1 MSAERH
7 TRYQAVILRDDN
19 AMLLVRCIFSDGR
32 DWWMIPGGGREDE
45 TEEECIVREVREETG
60 LDVRVERLLVDLP
73 ADPPDGTYVR
83 WRSFLCRVLGGE
95 AAPGG
100 GEGGGN
106 QLVEAMW
113 VPLFDAC
120 AWPDVIANDPFL
132 LPQLHAFRA
141 ELLPPLDAIIFD
153 LDDTL
158 LDRRATIDMYLAGS
172 AQRLGLTPDV
182 AAAYRTRFI
191 ALDNAGY
198 TPRATVFGA
207 LAAEF
212 PMCGS
217 SESLVADWIERAF
230 SDCRFMENA
239 TEVITWCRQAGY
251 RTGIIT
257 NGPSRMQR
265 AKLKNLGLEEQVDVV
280 VVSGEEGMHKPAP
293 ELFHRAAQRLGIEPS
308 KCLYVGDNPVNDVGG
323 AVGAGMHAI
332 WLETDMSWPG
342 EMPRPPHSIRSLS
355 ALTRI
360 LQRRSTD

>member
-1 MSAERH
+1 VSADRH

-32 DWWMIPGGGREDE
+32 DWWMLPGGGREDE

-73 ADPPDGTYVR
+73 ADPPDGTYIR

-100 GEGGGN
+100 GEGSN
-106 QLVEAMW
+106 AQLVETTW
-113 VPLFDAC
+113 LPLFDEC

-141 ELLPPLDAIIFD
+141 VLLPALDAIIFD

-158 LDRRATIDMYLAGS
+158 LDRRATIDAYLAGS
-172 AQRLGLTPDV
+172 AQRLGLSPDI

-198 TPRATVFGA
+198 TPRTTVFGA

-217 SESLVADWIERAF
+217 SESLVADWIARAF
-230 SDCRFMENA
+230 SDCKYMENA
-239 TEVITWCRQAGY
+239 TDVIAWCRNAGY
-251 RTGIIT
+251 RTAIIT
-257 NGPSRMQR
+257 NGPSGMQR
-265 AKLKNLGLEEQVDVV
+265 AKLKSLGLEALVDMV
-280 VVSGEEGMHKPAP
+280 VVSGEEGMHKPAA
-293 ELFHRAAQRLGIEPS
+293 ELFHRAAQRLGVEPS
-308 KCLYVGDNPVNDVGG
+308 RCLYVGDNPVNDVGG
-323 AVGAGMHAI
+323 AIGAGMQAI
-332 WLETDMSWPG
+332 WLRTDMPWPD
-342 EMPRPPHSIRSLS
+342 EMPRPPHSIRSLG
-355 ALTRI
+355 ALLHLIQADR
-360 LQRRSTD
+360 D